1 VSLSFR
7 VTLADIVLAAA
18 AANHAARVREQ
29 AIAEMRSMGVAEFLD
44 VPAGFSFDVAPEA
57 AMGYFRA
64 KGLRPS
70 FSYADMVGAA
80 HDQAVT
86 VAKMMDMDMLGQMR
100 SSLDEALA
108 GGTSFGD
115 WKKQV
120 VPMLQKGGW
129 WGEKD
134 VVDPATG
141 QTVRAKLGS
150 PWRLEC
156 LTGDNLVSGA
166 VIRAAHR
173 RWYEGRVVEVVTAS
187 GRKFTAT
194 PNHPMLTRRG
204 WIGAGD
210 LCEGDDLIGYAWQ
223 QGAVPAGDDHVAEP
237 PATIEEVFDTL
248 AARRD
253 GSPERVRGS
262 VLDFHGDGRD
272 RDVDVVRTDR
282 DLRLGRFS
290 AVRKPLED
298 LLFTDAPKPGARF
311 CASCGHLMV
320 ITKRC
325 GFCDRPYRGA
335 GLLQALKNG
344 AMAAAEVVSQGVRAF
359 ALGVATGNL
368 SRGDVIAQH
377 RGLAATLEMQATGRA
392 SIARYPSCA
401 DEGADKARGDADA
414 ICNREDAQS
423 GDIEF
428 DRVATIRVRHFVGH
442 VFNLSTQ
449 HGYYGLNGLY
459 TGNTIFRTN
468 MQQAYAVEAWA
479 AVVEQAELAPF
490 LMYDAIDDL
499 RTRAEHRRWDRTV
512 LRWDDPWFK
521 THFPPLGFNCRCG
534 IVQLSQDEL
543 SAMGMSVAKDA
554 PEDGTYRWR
563 NPRTDMLHTV
573 PNGVDPGF
581 DRNPGDA
588 YVTQLER
595 LAREK
600 IMQIADPKTAAAAEK
615 GLASV
620 ARKTPVAQAAAALA
634 DLADDV
640 ARAGRLD
647 KFLSSGLVGYVA
659 AMLAGEAATAEQ
671 VAAFA
676 ALSRTDQRDVEAV
689 IEELKRG

>member
-1 VSLSFR
+1 MSLSFR

-80 HDQAVT
+80 HDQAFT
-86 VAKMMDMDMLGQMR
+86 VAKMMDIDMLGQVQA
-100 SSLDEALA
+100 SLAEAQA
-108 GGTSFGD
+108 TGMSFGE
-115 WKKQV
+115 WKKQI
-120 VPMLQKGGW
+120 VPTLQKGGW

-150 PWRLEC
+150 PWRL
-156 LTGDNLVSGA
+156 A
-166 VIRAAHR
+166 
-173 RWYEGRVVEVVTAS
+173 
-187 GRKFTAT
+187 
-194 PNHPMLTRRG
+194 
-204 WIGAGD
+204 
-210 LCEGDDLIGYAWQ
+210 
-223 QGAVPAGDDHVAEP
+223 
-237 PATIEEVFDTL
+237 
-248 AARRD
+248 
-253 GSPERVRGS
+253 
-262 VLDFHGDGRD
+262 
-272 RDVDVVRTDR
+272 
-282 DLRLGRFS
+282 
-290 AVRKPLED
+290 
-298 LLFTDAPKPGARF
+298 
-311 CASCGHLMV
+311 
-320 ITKRC
+320 
-325 GFCDRPYRGA
+325 
-335 GLLQALKNG
+335 
-344 AMAAAEVVSQGVRAF
+344 
-359 ALGVATGNL
+359 
-368 SRGDVIAQH
+368 
-377 RGLAATLEMQATGRA
+377 
-392 SIARYPSCA
+392 
-401 DEGADKARGDADA
+401 
-414 ICNREDAQS
+414 
-423 GDIEF
+423 
-428 DRVATIRVRHFVGH
+428 
-442 VFNLSTQ
+442 
-449 HGYYGLNGLY
+449 
-459 TGNTIFRTN
+459 TIFRTN
-468 MQQAYAVEAWA
+468 MQQAYAVEAWNG
-479 AVVEQAELAPF
+479 VVEQAELAPF
-490 LMYDAIDDL
+490 LMYDALDDL

-512 LRWDDPWFK
+512 LRWDHPWFK
-521 THFPPLGFNCRCG
+521 THFPPLGYNCRCG

-543 SAMGMSVAKDA
+543 QAMGMSVAKDA

-659 AMLAGEAATAEQ
+659 AMLAGEVPTAEQ

-689 IEELKRG
+689 IEGMRGG